1 MSLADRHDFRDYLRP
16 FTMPVV
22 MGNEDIDFIF
32 SSVKETLKP
41 TLHAFTG
48 GEILSAEIQKLMPMI
63 KEKKP
68 RLLEKI
74 VKFGTTPLETLLEEG
89 MRTGYPNR

>member
-1 MSLADRHDFRDYLRP
+1 
-16 FTMPVV
+16 
-22 MGNEDIDFIF
+22 
-32 SSVKETLKP
+32 
-41 TLHAFTG
+41 
-48 GEILSAEIQKLMPMI
+48 MPMI